1 MHTPKSRKSPAA
13 ERIRRLLHTCV
24 GSLKIPRKGGRHVL
38 RSAKA
43 CGAARMDR
51 SEGTKRKSRKAA
63 PFRARDGGKPRVAQ
77 PPQRDMAMPYDFQS
91 STALCR
97 RAFSMGLGLVGRA
110 DHRGPQGN
118 RGKRFR
124 WGEEERRSER
134 APPPEA
140 GRGIWS
146 ARRRSPPHRL
156 PPPTPT
162 WAACAVCRAAPLL
175 F

>member
-1 MHTPKSRKSPAA
+1 MSEP
-13 ERIRRLLHTCV
+13 RRLRR
-24 GSLKIPRKGGRHVL
+24 GEGYGARDDEAPRTDCPREPRYGRHVL

-77 PPQRDMAMPYDFQS
+77 PPQRDMAMQYDFQS

-118 RGKRFR
+118 RVKRFR

-146 ARRRSPPHRL
+146 ARRRSPPQRL
-156 PPPTPT
+156 PLPTPT

>member
-1 MHTPKSRKSPAA
+1 
-13 ERIRRLLHTCV
+13 
-24 GSLKIPRKGGRHVL
+24 
-38 RSAKA
+38 
-43 CGAARMDR
+43 MDR

-118 RGKRFR
+118 RVKRFR

-156 PPPTPT
+156 PPRTPI
-162 WAACAVCRAAPLL
+162 WAACIDKCLKPLKRL
-175 F
+175 DFCVGKSGFTPHLRHKQSA